1 MRKLCWILLITC
13 FPLSVNAKDNSLPVS
28 LIVGLG
34 SCYAPAEPF
43 GYKLE
48 KSDPLYDTARDDHQ
62 RYLEALEDYINC
74 LDLERSGALT
84 ELRSSFDL
92 FIDNFGEDAV
102 LRYAAEKKAA
112 EE

>member
-1 MRKLCWILLITC
+1 MNKFCWILLFVWCPI
-13 FPLSVNAKDNSLPVS
+13 SANAQDTPLPVS
-28 LIVGLG
+28 FIDGLG

-43 GYKLE
+43 EYKLE
-48 KSDPLYDTARDDHQ
+48 KSDPLYDTARDEHQ
-62 RYLEALEDYINC
+62 RYLEELEDYINC

-92 FIDNFGEDAV
+92 FIDNFGQDAV

>member
-1 MRKLCWILLITC
+1 MRQLCWILLITC
-13 FPLSVNAKDNSLPVS
+13 FPLSVNAQEGLFTVS
-28 LIVGLG
+28 IDGLG

-43 GYKLE
+43 EYKLE
-48 KSDPLYDTARDDHQ
+48 KSDPLYDTARDEHQ
-62 RYLEALEDYINC
+62 RHLEALEDYINC
-74 LDLERSGALT
+74 LDLERSDALT

-102 LRYAAEKKAA
+102 LRYTAEKKAA

>member
-1 MRKLCWILLITC
+1 MRKLCWFLLIAW
-13 FPLSVNAKDNSLPVS
+13 FPISANAQETPLPVS
-28 LIVGLG
+28 LIDGFG

-48 KSDPLYDTARDDHQ
+48 KSDPLYDTARDEHQ
-62 RYLEALEDYINC
+62 RYLEELEDYINC
-74 LDLERSGALT
+74 LDLERSGALN

-92 FIDNFGEDAV
+92 FLDNFGEDAV

>member
-1 MRKLCWILLITC
+1 MKALCSVIFSFW
-13 FPLSVNAKDNSLPVS
+13 FPLSVNAQDNSLPVS
-28 LIVGLG
+28 LIDGLG

-43 GYKLE
+43 EYKLE
-48 KSDPLYDTARDDHQ
+48 KSDPLYDTARDEHQ
-62 RYLEALEDYINC
+62 RYLEELEDYINC
-74 LDLERSGALT
+74 LDLKRSAALT
-84 ELRSSFDL
+84 ELRTSFDL